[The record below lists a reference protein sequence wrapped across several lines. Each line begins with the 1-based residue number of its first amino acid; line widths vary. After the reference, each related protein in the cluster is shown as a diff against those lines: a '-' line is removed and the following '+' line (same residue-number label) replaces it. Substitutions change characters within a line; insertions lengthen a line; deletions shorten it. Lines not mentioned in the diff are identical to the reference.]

1 MQPTCPRVP
10 LDLSDNSARA
20 QLLERLIDSVRAP
33 SSPALAGWAMPCDP
47 PPASTGGA
55 CVGQSWAR
63 LNQLRVLDQ
72 YARLLGELCSAHP
85 FLQGAGVTC
94 VLGLEWA
101 SGLLGPMRAQA
112 DADWQNIEKMAAFY
126 ASQRGVD
133 PAEGLFHLHLTMP
146 CYDRDVTRALLH
158 RHFPRADE
166 YELDVCRLMLRAPG
180 LTYRAWLADFPRWRS
195 KGLLY
200 PLGVAALYMPELDD
214 WLPRECHANTL
225 AQAFHAFVQSVHH
238 PGADPVP
245 LLNALQA
252 AWAADGTHTNLLLAH
267 TLDRVAVLMRVKS
280 NGRLACDRDFALQ
293 PALDAF
299 PRSFGADPHD
309 ATYHAWHALK
319 YRIEDAMPPSLL
331 CAPLVR
337 PKRATWGLSGL
348 TLSVSP
354 DGTVRFLE
362 TQLEPVGPAADT
374 EVHTHTPP
382 YMRHC
387 LAFQTSARVQDVLW
401 RLGEAV
407 LSPGV
412 AACMLRPD
420 LAGDPA
426 AAGEALAPA
435 ALLSSMRPLAG
446 PAPEPYRCA
455 MRALEATLPPV
466 RRVSLPAPREALLWR
481 LDIPNRAIVYLGTG
495 DEVRPDSHSQHHL
508 HKLLLN
514 CKVPPCHVGGILD
527 AAPGQR
533 LTEDALR
540 GALRSFAASSLD
552 SHPSN
557 CALVKVEQGEAAGLA
572 RQTTPVVSTTLAESV
587 ACFALTAPPKKSI
600 APLGKSCPWQE
611 NGIDPRYAERQDAA
625 NGFRYRDWAAMHAG
639 RAGTQQSRLAAHALS
654 YDALHLTAMPWIDGD
669 AVRWVHVAS
678 TAPPVCR
685 TLQGHSFRHA
695 VESRFLHDP
704 RMLPVRAEG
713 QTVARSD
720 AEIYADDADQLAIAY
735 APTDSDRI
743 EMIAF
748 RLAAN

>member
-1 MQPTCPRVP
+1 MQPPCPRAP
-10 LDLSDNSARA
+10 LDLRDNSARA
-20 QLLERLIDSVRAP
+20 QVLGRLIDSARAP
-33 SSPALAGWAMPCDP
+33 AGPTLAGWAMPCDP
-47 PPASTGGA
+47 LPATAGGA
-55 CVGQSWAR
+55 RVGQSWAR

-85 FLQGAGVTC
+85 YLQGAPVTC
-94 VLGLEWA
+94 VLGLEWL
-101 SGLLGPMRAQA
+101 SGLLEDVRAQTSA
-112 DADWQNIEKMAAFY
+112 DRLNIEKLAAFY
-126 ASQRGVD
+126 AKQRGG
-133 PAEGLFHLHLTMP
+133 ELGESLFNLHLSMP
-146 CYDRDVTRALLH
+146 CYDREVTRALLRH
-158 RHFPRADE
+158 HFPCSNE

-180 LTYRAWLADFPRWRS
+180 LTYGAWLADFPRWRS
-195 KGLLY
+195 KGLFY
-200 PLGVAALYMPELDD
+200 PLCVAALYMPDQDD
-214 WLPRECHANTL
+214 WLPRECHSNHL
-225 AQAFHAFVQSVHH
+225 ACVFHNFVQSVHH
-238 PGADPVP
+238 PGADPIP
-245 LLNALQA
+245 LLNELQA
-252 AWAADGTHTNLLLAH
+252 AWAADNTHTNLLLAH
-267 TLDRVAVLMRVKS
+267 ALDRVAVLMRVKS
-280 NGRLACDRDFALQ
+280 NGRLADSRDFALQ
-293 PALDAF
+293 PALDSF
-299 PRSFGADPHD
+299 PRSFGADPCD

-319 YRIEDAMPPSLL
+319 YRIEDAIPPSLL

-337 PKRATWGLSGL
+337 PKRQTWGLAGL
-348 TLSVSP
+348 TLGVSP
-354 DGTVRFLE
+354 DGTVRFME
-362 TQLEPVGPAADT
+362 TQLQPVSPAADT

-412 AACMLRPD
+412 AVCMLHPE

-426 AAGEALAPA
+426 AAGQALAPE
-435 ALLSSMRPLAG
+435 ALLTSMRPLTG
-446 PAPEPYRCA
+446 PAPEPYRRA

-466 RRVSLPAPREALLWR
+466 RCVSLPAPREALLWR

-495 DEVRPDSHSQHHL
+495 DEVRPDSHSQQHL

-527 AAPGQR
+527 ADPGQR

-540 GALRSFAASSLD
+540 GALRTFAGTSLGG
-552 SHPSN
+552 HPSN
-557 CALVKVEQGEAAGLA
+557 CALVKVELGEVGGMSK
-572 RQTTPVVSTTLAESV
+572 QTAPVVSTTLAESV
-587 ACFALTAPPKKSI
+587 ACFALTVPPKKSTARI
-600 APLGKSCPWQE
+600 GKSCPWQE
-611 NGIDPRYAERQDAA
+611 HGIDPRYAERQDAA

-639 RAGTQQSRLAAHALS
+639 SAGTQQSRLAAHALA
-654 YDALHLTAMPWIDGD
+654 YDALYLTAMPWLDGD

-678 TAPPVCR
+678 TAPPIGK

-720 AEIYADDADQLAIAY
+720 VEIYADDGDQLAIAY

-748 RLAAN
+748 RLAI